1 MFGIGVVVI
10 TILLITF
17 PTHFVLLPKPHLLV
31 YDGSQISILH
41 LATSSPDYTP
51 QTFPSSSNKTLSIS
65 LLSINVPPKIAHF
78 LENPSGI
85 PPNP

>member
-1 MFGIGVVVI
+1 
-10 TILLITF
+10 
-17 PTHFVLLPKPHLLV
+17 
-31 YDGSQISILH
+31 
-41 LATSSPDYTP
+41 
-51 QTFPSSSNKTLSIS
+51 LSIS